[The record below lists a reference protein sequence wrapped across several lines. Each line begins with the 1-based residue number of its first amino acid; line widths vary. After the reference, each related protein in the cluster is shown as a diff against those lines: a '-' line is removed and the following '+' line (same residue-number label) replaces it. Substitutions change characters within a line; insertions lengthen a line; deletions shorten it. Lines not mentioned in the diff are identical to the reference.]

1 MYSTM
6 LVVSDFDLGQL
17 KGYRSVR
24 ITSKES
30 VTMGILKLV
39 KCIVQVTG
47 QTQIT
52 NQFAQH
58 LFNRLRE
65 KLQNLRSITILV
77 HVKNLQITAVYGSL
91 KALQHVSVN
100 VVCIEFRIFQDI
112 LDEIHN
118 CCCCERMLTSSDDI
132 YSISVQCRR
141 KSVLLK
147 LKHQTS
153 YTISYPILY
162 TISNIIAVI

>member
-1 MYSTM
+1 MILGTTLTVYRSNWDSFLEKCAVNVQHNGNRK

-30 VTMGILKLV
+30 VTMGILILV
-39 KCIVQVTG
+39 KCKVLVTG

-58 LFNRLRE
+58 LFYWPRE
-65 KLQNLRSITILV
+65 KLQNLWSVTILV
-77 HVKNLQITAVYGSL
+77 HVDNLQITAVYGSL

-112 LDEIHN
+112 F
-118 CCCCERMLTSSDDI
+118 
-132 YSISVQCRR
+132 
-141 KSVLLK
+141 
-147 LKHQTS
+147 
-153 YTISYPILY
+153 
-162 TISNIIAVI
+162 